1 MSEASDRR
9 KALRQ
14 KSVDAVK
21 KTVAPPP
28 PTQTLNGV
36 PVDNRHAS
44 MNPHQGNRGGKG
56 KR

>member
-21 KTVAPPP
+21 KSVAPPP
-28 PTQTLNGV
+28 ETQTLNGV

-44 MNPHQGNRGGKG
+44 MNPQQGNRGGKG